1 MVYRVQQT
9 EYFDDTA
16 HRGARPPL
24 DVDIK
29 AGALDFRSW
38 SGVGAP
44 GCRFVM
50 VGAMVPIVSLNL
62 QVAGLLK

>member
-24 DVDIK
+24 DGDSK
-29 AGALDFRSW
+29 AVALEL
-38 SGVGAP
+38 P
-44 GCRFVM
+44 GLVK
-50 VGAMVPIVSLNL
+50 GWY
-62 QVAGLLK
+62 AGLPFCDGERTRPNSQS

>member
-24 DVDIK
+24 DVDSK
-29 AGALDFRSW
+29 A
-38 SGVGAP
+38 VAP
-44 GCRFVM
+44 ELPGLVK
-50 VGAMVPIVSLNL
+50 GWY
-62 QVAGLLK
+62 AGLPFCDGGSHRPNSQS